1 MTDGEATA
9 VPAAAAAAVTTAAPS
24 AAGSPE
30 AMRWRRP
37 LPEVKGVAAYAAV
50 TDGAVVAAA

>member
-1 MTDGEATA
+1 MTEGEATA

-24 AAGSPE
+24 AAGTPE

-37 LPEVKGVAAYAAV
+37 LLEVNGAVAYAAV